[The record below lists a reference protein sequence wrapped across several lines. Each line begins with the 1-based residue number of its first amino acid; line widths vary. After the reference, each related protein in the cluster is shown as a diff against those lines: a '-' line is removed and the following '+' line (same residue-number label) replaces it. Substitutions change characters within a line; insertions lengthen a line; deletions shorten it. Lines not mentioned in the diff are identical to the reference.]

1 MAIDTSSSAA
11 VSSLYF
17 HRVNVLKYKKTESI
31 SNNHLNGLF
40 WSVQSKL
47 CPNASATLKILKSK
61 QEKLS
66 LIISRAFRIYLWQ
79 AILV

>member
-17 HRVNVLKYKKTESI
+17 HRVNVLKHKKTESI

-47 CPNASATLKILKSK
+47 CPNASATK